1 MITNI
6 NIICNLG
13 GAASYIVSI
22 FAVIYTFIDMS
33 KKLEREIKYQSI
45 NLDEDELSALYKR
58 LYNNRVIRLFITIFT
73 CVVVSAVFYIINKT
87 PFVGYE
93 GLITASIC
101 SGIVFTALFLCFIL
115 EYNSKLINKYEIT
128 FGGQK
133 PGRDNKVFY
142 RISMIFSLIPVFLGL
157 HTLMLTYNFIFLFI
171 Q

>member
-1 MITNI
+1 M
-6 NIICNLG
+6 
-13 GAASYIVSI
+13 SYIVSI
-22 FAVIYTFIDMS
+22 FAVIYTFIDMP
-33 KKLEREIKYQSI
+33 KRLERELKDQSI

-73 CVVVSAVFYIINKT
+73 CFVVSAVFYIINKT

-101 SGIVFTALFLCFIL
+101 SGMVFTILFLCFIL

-128 FGGQK
+128 FCGQK
-133 PGRDNKVFY
+133 PGMDNKVFY
-142 RISMIFSLIPVFLGL
+142 RISIIFTLIPAFLGL